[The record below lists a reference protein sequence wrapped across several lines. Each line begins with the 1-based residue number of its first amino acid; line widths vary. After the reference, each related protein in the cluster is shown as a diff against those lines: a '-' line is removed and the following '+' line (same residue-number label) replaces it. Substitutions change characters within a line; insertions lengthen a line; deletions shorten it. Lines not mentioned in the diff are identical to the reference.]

1 MARKRKSD
9 ATPLD
14 EVDRTLYS
22 TFCSAANSLSQLYTQ
37 AMNQQKV
44 AFQAG
49 ERQALEKLYQWIIR
63 QHEEGSRVTAAD
75 IAAHIEKEIDYG
87 GDDSAISPRLHFPHQ
102 LLQSTPHFPN
112 SSALTTATSLGQQP
126 AHGVPPRASHSEL
139 VKSSVFSNALSSP
152 VRRSLQPYQ
161 LAQAGGQCY
170 QTAVPPS
177 NRTNDVNSS
186 SDGNGRESNSPSHN
200 DSSMEMH

>member
-49 ERQALEKLYQWIIR
+49 ERQALAVPLEGELWKNPKDKSHPPSFRNSQPCTPVPPFDRLAPFSHSSPANTSAVGVLPKLR
-63 QHEEGSRVTAAD
+63 RPVPSRL
-75 IAAHIEKEIDYG
+75 
-87 GDDSAISPRLHFPHQ
+87 P
-102 LLQSTPHFPN
+102 
-112 SSALTTATSLGQQP
+112 
-126 AHGVPPRASHSEL
+126 HGVSTSGHFLPIEDDGSAPSESIR
-139 VKSSVFSNALSSP
+139 KKFLS
-152 VRRSLQPYQ
+152 RM
-161 LAQAGGQCY
+161 
-170 QTAVPPS
+170 
-177 NRTNDVNSS
+177 NKD
-186 SDGNGRESNSPSHN
+186 
-200 DSSMEMH
+200 